1 MNIKTKRDL
10 KYAIK
15 YVPWRIANLIVGI
28 VFILVLL
35 PTIPVN
41 WLWERLE
48 EIRPTK
54 DWK

>member
-15 YVPWRIANLIVGI
+15 YVPWRIANLIVEI

-35 PTIPVN
+35 PTVSIN
-41 WLWERLE
+41 WLWKRLE

-54 DWK
+54 DLK